1 MGTNGGDARQPVIGI
16 VGLGFVGRALAA
28 RAREQGWS
36 VVGCDPLAP
45 AAALASSIGVQVLAG
60 VAAVAAACD
69 VLLVCVLDDPQ
80 LAAVIDAVVGSG
92 AGSGASAAAGA
103 VPGSVPGSVPGAA
116 AWRGPGLVVNAV
128 TCSPAAADR
137 TVARLRGCGV
147 DCVEMPMSGSS
158 AQIAQGEALGLIGAD
173 APVWDRLRGC
183 LQRLAPRSM
192 HVGPP
197 GAAARAKLAS
207 NLVLGLNRSAL
218 AEGLALATA
227 LGLDGEVFLQLLR
240 ESPAYSRAVD
250 VAGARMLARDF
261 APVSRLSQ
269 HRKDLR
275 LILEAGEAAGLALP
289 LAQAQ
294 AQLLERAVAAGLG
307 ELDNVAVIEAL
318 RPGFGAHAARLAP

>member
-1 MGTNGGDARQPVIGI
+1 MGANGGNAQQPVIGI
-16 VGLGFVGRALAA
+16 AGLGFVGRALAA

-36 VVGCDPLAP
+36 VIGCDPHAP
-45 AAALASSIGVQVLAG
+45 AATLAGSIGVRVLPG
-60 VAAVAAACD
+60 VAPVAAACD

-80 LAAVIDAVVGSG
+80 LAAVIDAVVG
-92 AGSGASAAAGA
+92 AAPKAAAEVAAEAPAGA
-103 VPGSVPGSVPGAA
+103 VPAA
-116 AWRGPGLVVNAV
+116 LASRGPGLVVNAV

-137 TVARLRGCGV
+137 TVAQLRACGV
-147 DCVEMPMSGSS
+147 DCVEMPM
-158 AQIAQGEALGLIGAD
+158 QGDALGLIGAD
-173 APVWDRLRGC
+173 AAVWGRHRAC
-183 LQRLAPRSM
+183 LQRLVPRLM

-197 GAAARAKLAS
+197 GAATRAKLAS

-250 VAGARMLARDF
+250 VAGPRMLARDF
-261 APVSRLSQ
+261 TPVSRLSQ

-289 LAQAQ
+289 LAHAQ

-307 ELDNVAVIEAL
+307 ELDNVAVIDAL
-318 RPGFGAHAARLAP
+318 RPGFGAHAPRPAT

>member
-1 MGTNGGDARQPVIGI
+1 MGTNGGDAQQPVIGI
-16 VGLGFVGRALAA
+16 AGLGFVGRALAA

-36 VVGCDPLAP
+36 VMGCDPHAP
-45 AAALASSIGVQVLAG
+45 AATLASSIGVQVLPG
-60 VAAVAAACD
+60 VAPVAAACD

-80 LAAVIDAVVGSG
+80 LAAVIDAIVE
-92 AGSGASAAAGA
+92 AAAGA
-103 VPGSVPGSVPGAA
+103 AAEVAAEALAGGVPAA
-116 AWRGPGLVVNAV
+116 LASRGPGLVVNAV

-137 TVARLRGCGV
+137 TVAQLRACGV

-158 AQIAQGEALGLIGAD
+158 AQIAQGQALGLVGAE
-173 APVWDRLRGC
+173 AAVWARHRAC
-183 LQRLAPRSM
+183 LQRIVPRLL

-227 LGLDGEVFLQLLR
+227 LGLDGEDFLQLLR

-250 VAGARMLARDF
+250 VAGPRMLARDF
-261 APVSRLSQ
+261 TPVSRLSQ

-289 LAQAQ
+289 LAHAQ

-307 ELDNVAVIEAL
+307 ELDNVAVIDAL
-318 RPGFGAHAARLAP
+318 RPGFGAHAPRSAP

>member
-1 MGTNGGDARQPVIGI
+1 
-16 VGLGFVGRALAA
+16 
-28 RAREQGWS
+28 
-36 VVGCDPLAP
+36 
-45 AAALASSIGVQVLAG
+45 VLPG

-80 LAAVIDAVVGSG
+80 LAAVIDAVVG
-92 AGSGASAAAGA
+92 ASRA
-103 VPGSVPGSVPGAA
+103 
-116 AWRGPGLVVNAV
+116 PGLVVNAV

-137 TVARLRGCGV
+137 TMAQLRACGV
-147 DCVEMPMSGSS
+147 DGVELPMSGSS
-158 AQIAQGEALGLIGAD
+158 AQIARGEALGLVGAE
-173 APVWDRLRGC
+173 AAVWDRHRAC

-227 LGLDGEVFLQLLR
+227 LGLDGQVFLQLLR

-250 VAGARMLARDF
+250 AAGARMLARDF
-261 APVSRLSQ
+261 TPVSRLSQ

-275 LILEAGEAAGLALP
+275 LILEAGEASGLALP
-289 LAQAQ
+289 LAHAQ

-318 RPGFGAHAARLAP
+318 RPGFEAHAPRPAP